1 MRDPYTLPDETSE
14 DGNAFVILFRVSR
27 VMLFHGRTDDEI
39 EAYQCEATSHDYTH
53 LRNVSQRVLDELRME
68 VQV

>member
-1 MRDPYTLPDETSE
+1 MRDPYTLSDATSE

-27 VMLFHGRTDDEI
+27 VMLLHRRTDDEI

-53 LRNVSQRVLDELRME
+53 LRTVSQRVLDELRME
-68 VQV
+68 VRV